1 MTSRLLVDN
10 KSKEVKKEKELSE
23 ANKVDES
30 KHNID
35 SDFYVWDWERKL
47 IVERDFLGAC
57 ERASLLLAIFWILRA
72 LYHINMEGCGCP

>member
-23 ANKVDES
+23 ANKVD
-30 KHNID
+30 D

-57 ERASLLLAIFWILRA
+57 ERASLLLAIFWILHA

>member
-30 KHNID
+30 KHKID
-35 SDFYVWDWERKL
+35 SDFYVWDWEK
-47 IVERDFLGAC
+47 
-57 ERASLLLAIFWILRA
+57 
-72 LYHINMEGCGCP
+72 N

>member
-23 ANKVDES
+23 ANKVD
-30 KHNID
+30 D

-47 IVERDFLGAC
+47 IVERDFLGSC
-57 ERASLLLAIFWILRA
+57 ERASLLLAIFWILHA

>member
-23 ANKVDES
+23 ANKVD
-30 KHNID
+30 D

-47 IVERDFLGAC
+47 IEERDFLGAC
-57 ERASLLLAIFWILRA
+57 ERASLLLAIFWILHA
-72 LYHINMEGCGCP
+72 LYHVNMEGCGCP